1 MQFKL
6 ALEAHVRSNKHNDT
20 LNDKYDVNNNQCEN
34 GVENNNEHEND
45 ASGDCTDVKEAKQ

>member
-20 LNDKYDVNNNQCEN
+20 LNEKYDVNNNQCEN